1 MFSFRSTSYSQDDDA
16 RVAWDRGSGR
26 CWHCGRLLRADL
38 YGQARPAGWVVE
50 QHRKGQLGLRLVC
63 WGCNELKG
71 DLSDDAWKA
80 ILANRYP
87 GRSPSWR
94 NRRLIRRH

>member
-1 MFSFRSTSYSQDDDA
+1 
-16 RVAWDRGSGR
+16 
-26 CWHCGRLLRADL
+26 
-38 YGQARPAGWVVE
+38 VE
-50 QHRKGQLGLRLVC
+50 QHRKGPLGLRLVC